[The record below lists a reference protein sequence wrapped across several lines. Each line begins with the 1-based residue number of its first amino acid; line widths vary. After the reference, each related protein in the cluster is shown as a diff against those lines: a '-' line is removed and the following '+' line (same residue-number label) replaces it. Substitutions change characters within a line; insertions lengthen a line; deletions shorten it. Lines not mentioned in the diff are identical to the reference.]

1 MRRILLQVRK
11 DLLRRV
17 RLPLGYLLLL
27 AFPVLFA
34 GMLALTFGGGGAG
47 GTPRVRLL
55 VEDDDRSAVS
65 GLLAS
70 ALGSSQL
77 ASYFEV
83 EALGE
88 GEDGG
93 ARMERGEASAL
104 LRIPEGFGQAILE
117 GEPTRLELIRN
128 PAERILPEAAE
139 QAAVVLAEVLSS
151 ASRLLRGPLDHVREL
166 AESGEEHP
174 ADVDVAA
181 IAVEVNR
188 ILSRSDTFLLP
199 PAITL
204 ESGPLPFEQPPAEEE
219 EEAEAGTGSTTG
231 LIFLMVF
238 PGVAVYALF
247 VLGDQAMR
255 DLLVEAEA
263 GTLRRQLAGPVGPG
277 SLLLAKALYTAVL
290 SLVSLLILAGIAA
303 IAAVGPVRPAAFLLL
318 SLSLILAIT
327 GLAATIYGLAP
338 SQRRGATIS
347 TLLYLAMAFGSGSF
361 VQLDSLPAA
370 MRRAAP
376 FTPLYWANQ
385 GYRDLLASGA
395 GVGDLLPHMAVLA
408 GSGAVLLLVG
418 AALLRRQVLRGAV
431 S

>member
-1 MRRILLQVRK
+1 MRRVLLQVRK

-17 RLPLGYLLLL
+17 RQPLGYLLLL

-34 GMLALTFGGGGAG
+34 GMLALTFGGGGG
-47 GTPRVRLL
+47 GGVPRIRLL
-55 VEDDDRSAVS
+55 VEDDDRTALS
-65 GLLAS
+65 GLLTS

-77 ASYFEV
+77 ATYFEV

-88 GEDGG
+88 EEDGG

-104 LRIPEGFGQAILE
+104 LHIPEGFGEAILE
-117 GEPTRLELIRN
+117 GEPTYLELIRN

-139 QAAVVLAEVLSS
+139 QSAAVLAELLSA
-151 ASRLLRGPLDHVREL
+151 ASRLLRGPLDRVRGL
-166 AESGEEHP
+166 AEAGGEHP
-174 ADVDVAA
+174 ADADVAA

-188 ILSRSDTFLLP
+188 ILRRSDTFLLP

-204 ESGPLPFEQPPAEEE
+204 ESGPLPYEEPSPE
-219 EEAEAGTGSTTG
+219 DEEAEAGPESTTG

-263 GTLRRQLAGPVGPG
+263 GTLRRQLAGPMGPG
-277 SLLLAKALYTAVL
+277 TLLLAKALYTAVL
-290 SLVSLLILAGIAA
+290 SLLSLLILAGIAA
-303 IAAVGPVRPAAFLLL
+303 IAADGPVRPVAFVLL
-318 SLSLILAIT
+318 SLSLVLAIT

-347 TLLYLAMAFGSGSF
+347 SLLYLAMAFGSGSF

-385 GYRDLLASGA
+385 GYRDLLVSGA
-395 GVGDLLPHMAVLA
+395 GVADLLPHIGILA
-408 GSGAVLLLVG
+408 GSGAVLLGLG